1 MIASVM
7 TSLVKVIRT
16 LPIGYSIPDPL
27 PWATIASPL
36 AAAEDVVARLDERL
50 AKSPIQNGWI
60 ARTHFTDACATLWL
74 DGELVHLEDLVLHDA
89 RMDIRSPTHELTR
102 AHAVLRARRRIATEK
117 PGWAL
122 SVAGLDSLLGRGGQ
136 TDRDGIDADPAQRDI
151 ENRDTEGAGTA
162 STAEAPLALTAPDD
176 RLTEA
181 LAAID
186 VAIAKTSRT
195 LAGESTSQARR
206 SIERDS
212 WIYDLDWD
220 EDARLTDWRAILAEC
235 ETLPPTLAAAV
246 AVDAWH
252 SIEPLQHGAWLGPLL
267 AAATLRQRGKT
278 RAHLVCLH
286 EGLKTISR
294 DQRRSRDQTAR
305 LIAQLGAITA
315 AAEAGLKAH
324 DRWLNQRML
333 LLRKLSGRRSTSKLP
348 ALIDYVLSRPVVSA
362 GMIAEELGIS
372 ARAAQDLVAEL
383 GLREATGRGRY
394 RAWGIL

>member
-1 MIASVM
+1 M
-7 TSLVKVIRT
+7 K
-16 LPIGYSIPDPL
+16 
-27 PWATIASPL
+27 ATVV
-36 AAAEDVVARLDERL
+36 AAEDAVARLDERL
-50 AKSPIQNGWI
+50 AKSPIQDGWI

-122 SVAGLDSLLGRGGQ
+122 SVVGLDSLRGRGGPTDRETDTGP
-136 TDRDGIDADPAQRDI
+136 TDRDVENYDA
-151 ENRDTEGAGTA
+151 EGAGAA

-181 LAAID
+181 LAAVD

-195 LAGESTSQARR
+195 LAGENTSQARR
-206 SIERDS
+206 PIERDL

-220 EDARLTDWRAILAEC
+220 EDARLAEWRAILAES
-235 ETLPPTLAAAV
+235 ETLPPTLAAAI

-252 SIEPLQHGAWLGPLL
+252 SIEPLQHRPWLGPLL

-278 RAHLVCLH
+278 RAHLICLH
-286 EGLKTISR
+286 EGLKSVPR
-294 DQRRSRDQTAR
+294 EQRRSRDQTAR
-305 LIAQLGAITA
+305 LIAQLAAITA

-324 DRWLNQRML
+324 DRWLNQRVL

-348 ALIDYVLSRPVVSA
+348 ALIDYVLCRPIVSA
-362 GMIAEELGIS
+362 GMIAEELGIT

-394 RAWGIL
+394 RA